1 MYVACTLIQLEWHFP
16 QRSWA
21 CFVLVFVSLEGRVR
35 LQYSRSNTKQM
46 PKNRKCDK
54 AHCREKASLSHAEGA
69 KSMAPEEPCQGLSVL
84 SLGQCGG
91 TDGEG
96 GKPRREGLLVQ
107 MAPLNQP
114 AQLFLLIHETSRNA
128 YPVTTDPEI
137 KETTSYFTREGS
149 KNMWGS
155 SCLPCHFPR
164 AGLGLPLE
172 PFPTSDA
179 KHRF

>member
-114 AQLFLLIHETSRNA
+114 AQLFLLIHL
-128 YPVTTDPEI
+128 VTPTQ
-137 KETTSYFTREGS
+137 
-149 KNMWGS
+149 
-155 SCLPCHFPR
+155 
-164 AGLGLPLE
+164 LPLTQKSKRL
-172 PFPTSDA
+172 PHTSPEKA
-179 KHRF
+179 PKTCGALHVCPATSQELAWAFH